1 MLCHILCSVMF
12 DDVVLCS
19 VMFLMISLDASVQE
33 GFFTTQGV
41 FLRYKVLGSSGYAVV
56 NAELHVLL

>member
-1 MLCHILCSVMF
+1 MF